1 MDSNCDFWSLQRR
14 KGVGTSLNK
23 LTWPSLFLSSELFS
37 FLRASRLSPEA
48 LILRA
53 DRQKRIEQLKQRLL
67 RNAKVQEGDKPAEDP
82 KELIKD
88 IERISEEL
96 TLMIQRINR
105 TNTATDLKQEVT
117 ITDALAVRDILKLK
131 HGIYRDLA
139 QSATVTQDRYSKSEI
154 KFKGTVNVTEIQ
166 ERADQLAKEC
176 RELDAAIQEANWRT
190 ELL

>member
-1 MDSNCDFWSLQRR
+1 M
-14 KGVGTSLNK
+14 K
-23 LTWPSLFLSSELFS
+23 L
-37 FLRASRLSPEA
+37 AEA

-88 IERISEEL
+88 LERISEEL

-131 HGIYRDLA
+131 HGVYRDLA